1 MVFDCTGNVIFMD
14 FNLNFNYLPITNIEL
29 LSRSKKN
36 LQKFLNFFNVRVV
49 IFFDLKKKNFLIK
62 RLAKFKL
69 INVAVSNNL
78 INNNFDVFLNLPNT
92 HLTHY
97 IIYLHVLNLYLKL
110 KNNNLNTMVQ
120 HYFFSNLLVYTI
132 NILLI
137 GTFIAYLVYFFSYI
151 NQYQNIIKHDTLYN
165 LIKVVL
171 TLSLGLSY
179 IFFIFFLYFFYI
191 YYITTNSYSIFNTY
205 QLVPTIYL
213 NLFLFWFEFSID
225 FFGLILLFLGYF
237 VGILSL
243 LALDNRLF
251 WKNIKYLFALNSFII
266 IVYFYVFSTNLLLFF
281 LFYEFLL
288 IPSFLIVYFVS
299 PSRRAIQASLYFLI
313 WTQIGSFL
321 VLVVI
326 AYLVSV
332 VGSSDFSSIKLY
344 NFSYKESFLIYLFLF
359 LGFGFKVPLW
369 PFHYW
374 LTKTHVEAPA
384 GFSMYL
390 SGFLV
395 KSAVYGFYKIT
406 NLLGNDINTTIFSTI
421 CIIGIVDSSLK
432 MWGQTDLKKLVAY
445 GTIQEMNL
453 IFLTFCWG
461 DSNAI
466 LGGILFSATH
476 GALSA
481 LMFYIVDCLQ
491 RRFNSRNVVE
501 ISGVLQITPMLG
513 IAIITMC
520 VLYAGLPGTLKFTCE
535 FYIFCGLFELT
546 PTLTLFLFFIANVL
560 GLIGFSKC
568 WFDATFGM
576 SLKNH
581 KLAPFDLNSKELYI
595 IYISI
600 SFLFLFV
607 FFSNLLF

>member
-1 MVFDCTGNVIFMD
+1 
-14 FNLNFNYLPITNIEL
+14 
-29 LSRSKKN
+29 
-36 LQKFLNFFNVRVV
+36 
-49 IFFDLKKKNFLIK
+49 
-62 RLAKFKL
+62 
-69 INVAVSNNL
+69 
-78 INNNFDVFLNLPNT
+78 
-92 HLTHY
+92 
-97 IIYLHVLNLYLKL
+97 
-110 KNNNLNTMVQ
+110 MVQ
-120 HYFFSNLLVYTI
+120 GFFFSNILIFTV
-132 NILLI
+132 NILLA
-137 GTFIAYLVYFFSYI
+137 GTFFSYI
-151 NQYQNIIKHDTLYN
+151 IYFSLFKNQYQNLIKHDILYN
-165 LIKVVL
+165 IIKVVL
-171 TLSLGLSY
+171 LLSLGLSY
-179 IFFIFFLYFFYI
+179 IFFIFFVYYFYVFYVNI
-191 YYITTNSYSIFNTY
+191 SNYYLFNNY
-205 QLVPTIYL
+205 KLIPVLYL
-213 NLFLFWFEFSID
+213 NYFLFWFEFSVD
-225 FFGLILLFLGYF
+225 FFGIILLFLAYF

-251 WKNIKYLFALNSFII
+251 WKNIKYLFSLNFFIL
-266 IVYFYVFSTNLLLFF
+266 IVYFYVFSTNLLIFF

-321 VLVVI
+321 VLIVV

-332 VGSSDFSSIKLY
+332 IGSSNFSDIKLY
-344 NFSYKESFLIYLFLF
+344 NFSYFESWLIYLFLF

-406 NLLGNDINTTIFSTI
+406 ILLGNNINTTFFVTL
-421 CIIGIVDSSLK
+421 CIIGIIDSSLK

-491 RRFNSRNVVE
+491 RRFNSRSVVE
-501 ISGVLQITPMLG
+501 ISGILQTTPMLG
-513 IAIITMC
+513 ISIIVMC

-546 PTLTLFLFFIANVL
+546 PLLTVFLFIVANVL

-568 WFDATFGM
+568 WFDVTFGM

-581 KLAPFDLNSKELYI
+581 KTVPLDLNIKELYL
-595 IYISI
+595 IYIPI
-600 SFLFLFV
+600 SMLFIFTFLSN
-607 FFSNLLF
+607 FFF

>member
-1 MVFDCTGNVIFMD
+1 
-14 FNLNFNYLPITNIEL
+14 
-29 LSRSKKN
+29 
-36 LQKFLNFFNVRVV
+36 
-49 IFFDLKKKNFLIK
+49 
-62 RLAKFKL
+62 
-69 INVAVSNNL
+69 
-78 INNNFDVFLNLPNT
+78 
-92 HLTHY
+92 
-97 IIYLHVLNLYLKL
+97 
-110 KNNNLNTMVQ
+110 MVQ
-120 HYFFSNLLVYTI
+120 HYFFSNILLFTI
-132 NILLI
+132 NTLI
-137 GTFIAYLVYFFSYI
+137 FGTFFSYLLYFFSYK
-151 NQYQNIIKHDTLYN
+151 NQYQNIIKHDVLYN
-165 LIKVVL
+165 LIKL
-171 TLSLGLSY
+171 TLIISLGVSY
-179 IFFIFFLYFFYI
+179 IFFIFFLYFYYT
-191 YYITTNSYSIFNTY
+191 YYINLNNYNLFNGY
-205 QLVPTIYL
+205 VLIPTIYL
-213 NLFLFWFEFSID
+213 NFFLVWFEFSID
-225 FFGLILLFLGYF
+225 FFGIILLFLGYF

-243 LALDNRLF
+243 LALDNRIF
-251 WKNIKYLFALNSFII
+251 WKNIKYLFSLNLFVI

-281 LFYEFLL
+281 LFYELL
-288 IPSFLIVYFVS
+288 MIPSFLIVYFVS

-332 VGSSDFSSIKLY
+332 VGGTDFLDIKLY
-344 NFSYKESFLIYLFLF
+344 SFTYNESFCLYLLLF

-406 NLLGNDINTTIFSTI
+406 TLLGNDLNTTLFSTI
-421 CIIGIVDSSLK
+421 CIVGVVDASLK

-461 DSNAI
+461 DTNAI
-466 LGGILFSATH
+466 LGGVLFSATH

-491 RRFNSRNVVE
+491 RRFNSRSVVE

-513 IAIITMC
+513 ITIIVMC

-546 PTLTLFLFFIANVL
+546 PTLTIVLFFIANVL

-568 WFDATFGM
+568 WFDVTFGM
-576 SLKNH
+576 NLKNQ
-581 KLAPFDLNSKELYI
+581 KLAPLDLNIKELYI

-600 SFLFLFV
+600 VFLFV
-607 FFSNLLF
+607 FVFISNLFF

>member
-1 MVFDCTGNVIFMD
+1 MI
-14 FNLNFNYLPITNIEL
+14 
-29 LSRSKKN
+29 
-36 LQKFLNFFNVRVV
+36 
-49 IFFDLKKKNFLIK
+49 
-62 RLAKFKL
+62 
-69 INVAVSNNL
+69 
-78 INNNFDVFLNLPNT
+78 
-92 HLTHY
+92 
-97 IIYLHVLNLYLKL
+97 
-110 KNNNLNTMVQ
+110 Q
-120 HYFFSNLLVYTI
+120 HYLFSNILIYTV
-132 NILLI
+132 NILLF
-137 GTFIAYLVYFFSYI
+137 GTFFSYLIYFFSYK
-151 NQYQNIIKHDTLYN
+151 NQYQNLVKHDTIYN
-165 LIKVVL
+165 VL
-171 TLSLGLSY
+171 KTILLLSLGLSY
-179 IFFIFFLYFFYI
+179 IFFIFFLYFFYS
-191 YYITTNSYSIFNTY
+191 YYLSISNYSIFNFY
-205 QLVPTIYL
+205 KLAPTIYI
-213 NLFLFWFEFSID
+213 NFFLFWFEFSID
-225 FFGLILLFLGYF
+225 FFGIILLFLGYF

-243 LALDNRLF
+243 LALDNRIF
-251 WKNIKYLFALNSFII
+251 WKNIKYLFSLNIFILV
-266 IVYFYVFSTNLLLFF
+266 VYFYVFSTNLLLFF
-281 LFYEFLL
+281 LFYELLL

-313 WTQIGSFL
+313 WTQVGSFL
-321 VLVVI
+321 VLVMV
-326 AYLVSV
+326 AYLISV
-332 VGSSDFSSIKLY
+332 VGSSNFTDIKLY
-344 NFSYKESFLIYLFLF
+344 KFSYSESFFVYFFLF

-406 NLLGNDINTTIFSTI
+406 SLLGNDINTTIFSTI
-421 CIIGIVDSSLK
+421 CIIGVIDSSLK

-461 DSNAI
+461 DTNAI

-491 RRFNSRNVVE
+491 RRFNSRSVVE
-501 ISGVLQITPMLG
+501 ISGILQITPMLG
-513 IAIITMC
+513 ISIIVMC

-535 FYIFCGLFELT
+535 FYIFCGLFEIT
-546 PTLTLFLFFIANVL
+546 PTLTIILFFVANVL

-576 SLKNH
+576 SLKGH

-600 SFLFLFV
+600 VFLFTFV
-607 FFSNLLF
+607 FFSNFFF